1 MPKVIKIWNARN
13 LYKSLLEKLDVDK
26 VKRERRLLPG
36 GDIRLKE
43 NSWVRESFR
52 DSGLRRVPRETRIR
66 IIVEKICRKHGL
78 CTFSLLIS

>member
-1 MPKVIKIWNARN
+1 MPKVIKIWNVRK

-52 DSGLRRVPRETRIR
+52 DSGLSRVPRETRIR